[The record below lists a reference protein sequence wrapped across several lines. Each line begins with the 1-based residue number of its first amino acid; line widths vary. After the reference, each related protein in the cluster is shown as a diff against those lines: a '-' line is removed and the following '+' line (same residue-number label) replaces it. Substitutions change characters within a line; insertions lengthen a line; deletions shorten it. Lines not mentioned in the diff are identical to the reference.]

1 MRNVLNIEASKIV
14 VPEGRM
20 RPVRDAQVEEL
31 RDSIGKGR
39 LLQPLV
45 VGVPNA
51 DKPWPLVDGA
61 HRLAAL
67 KKLKCRLVPCFS
79 IRGTK
84 DELRLSE
91 IEANLARSPLTVV
104 EISEHLVEQKRL
116 REVLY
121 PETKGGVSGARAR
134 WMQTAKLA
142 VCIPEDSF
150 GEKMGMAPRAPAA
163 ATCVCASFS
172 RRRNALASRKRR
184 WIAATKICVPS
195 PTSATSSRG
204 RR

>member
-31 RDSIGKGR
+31 RDRIEKGR

-51 DKPWPLVDGA
+51 DKLWPLVDGA

-67 KKLKCRLVPCFS
+67 KKLKYRVVPCFS

-91 IEANLARSPLTVV
+91 IEANLARSPLTMV

-142 VCIPEDSF
+142 VCIPQDSF
-150 GEKMGMAPRAPAA
+150 GEKMGMAPR
-163 ATCVCASFS
+163 S
-172 RRRNALASRKRR
+172 RRRYMRLCKLL
-184 WIAATKICVPS
+184 
-195 PTSATSSRG
+195 SAEERTHLKETAG
-204 RR
+204 G